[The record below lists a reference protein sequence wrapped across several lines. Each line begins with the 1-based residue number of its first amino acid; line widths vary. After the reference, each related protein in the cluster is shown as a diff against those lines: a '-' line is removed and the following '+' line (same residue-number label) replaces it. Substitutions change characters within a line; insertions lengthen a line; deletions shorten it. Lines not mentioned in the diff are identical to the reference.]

1 MIEGEKMKYEY
12 LAKEGKIGKLAIKN
26 RIVVPALNNNYT
38 HAAFMTPE
46 SIDFYVSKAKGGAG
60 LVIVE
65 ATSVDYP
72 RSRSVLNPAID
83 DEKYI
88 PGFKA
93 IADGCHKYGAKVF
106 VQLSHVGRQSRRS
119 TTGMDPV
126 APSPIASKSPLYPD
140 TPKVLEKNDIEEI
153 VGMFAKAAGI
163 AKKAGLDGVEIIM
176 AHGYLANNFLS
187 PISNQRTDEY
197 GGLKGG
203 IKFCTDIVEAIKA
216 ECGKDYPIVC
226 RINGDDY
233 IKENGNGIVEAELIS
248 QCLEKAGAD
257 ALNVSGGMRDSELS
271 FNDHSSGQPHGAWI
285 HLSDRIKRVV
295 GIPVMI
301 VKRFTP
307 EIAEATLKAEAADF
321 IAFGKQ
327 AICDS
332 DFAGKILSGH
342 VEDMIPCT
350 SCCQGCYDE
359 LWMKKP
365 ITCMVNPSVGRKM
378 EYLKERSEKKRAVK
392 KVLIVGAGPAGCE
405 LALELARFGHTVTL
419 IDKNNFLGG
428 NYFYCSYTE
437 LKKEV
442 GNLFVFFRHALL
454 ASGVDLRLNTPFSTT
469 LVDDLQPDVVVDA
482 TGAEFKKLGIP
493 GDSMEKV
500 ISPKD
505 ALDGSH
511 QLGKYVTVVA
521 CGFGC
526 PWTCRVVSNEIPD
539 DVVGLKTNE
548 SYACAAGHAACDVAE
563 DLADKGYKVT
573 IITARD
579 KLVPGMGFTN
589 RGNMFKR
596 FFPKNVNVSVNTK
609 VLEVIPEGLLCMKEG
624 ITFKVSADTVI
635 ASTKLESTNSIE
647 KYLSGYK
654 GKFYKIGDAKEIG
667 NALKAFHRAYELADE
682 I

>member
-1 MIEGEKMKYEY
+1 MKYEY
-12 LAKEGKIGKLAIKN
+12 LAKEGKIGTITIKN

-38 HAAFMTPE
+38 HAAFMTDE

-83 DEKYI
+83 DEKYL
-88 PGFKA
+88 PGFKQ
-93 IADGCHKYGAKVF
+93 IADGCHKYGAKVL

-140 TPKVLEKNDIEEI
+140 TPKVLSKEDIEEI
-153 VGMFAKAAGI
+153 IGKFQKAAVI

-203 IKFCTDIVEAIKA
+203 IKFCVEIVKAIKDA
-216 ECGKDYPIVC
+216 CGSDFPVVP
-226 RINGDDY
+226 RINGDDF
-233 IKENGNGIVEAELIS
+233 IKQDGNGIVEAELIA

-271 FNDHSSGQPHGAWI
+271 FNDHSSGQPRGAWI
-285 HLSDRIKRVV
+285 HLGDRIKRTVS
-295 GIPVMI
+295 IPVII
-301 VKRFTP
+301 VKRFSP
-307 EIAEATLKAEAADF
+307 EIAELTIKTGAADF
-321 IAFGKQ
+321 VAFGKQ

-332 DFAGKILSGH
+332 EFANKILEDRI
-342 VEDMIPCT
+342 EDMIPCT

-365 ITCMVNPSVGRKM
+365 ITCMVNPSVGRKIK
-378 EYLKERSEKKRAVK
+378 YLEERKAKKRNK
-392 KVLIVGAGPAGCE
+392 KNVLIVGAGPSGCE
-405 LALELARFGHTVTL
+405 LALSLADFGHSVTL

-442 GNLFVFFRHALL
+442 GNLFVFFSHALSQ
-454 ASGVDLRLNTPFSTT
+454 SGVDVRLNTPFRR
-469 LVDDLQPDVVVDA
+469 DLIDEVKADVVVDA
-482 TGAEFKKLGIP
+482 TGCEFKKPNLP
-493 GDSMEKV
+493 GMDMEHV
-500 ISPKD
+500 ITPKE
-505 ALDGSH
+505 ALDGSKEI
-511 QLGKYVTVVA
+511 GKYVTVVA
-521 CGFGC
+521 CSFGC
-526 PWTCRVVSNEIPD
+526 PWTCHVVSHEIPD
-539 DVVGLKTNE
+539 DVVGLKTSE
-548 SYACAAGHAACDVAE
+548 TYACAMGHAAADVAE
-563 DLADKGYKVT
+563 DLADKGHKVS
-573 IITARD
+573 IITERD
-579 KLVPGMGFTN
+579 SFVPGMGFTN

-596 FFPKNVNVSVNTK
+596 FFPKNINVSTKTK
-609 VLEVIPEGLLCMKEG
+609 VLKAIPGGLLCQKEG
-624 ITFKVSADTVI
+624 IEFKVSADTVI
-635 ASTKLESTNSIE
+635 VSTKVEASNSIE
-647 KYLSGYK
+647 NLLTDYK
-654 GKFYKIGDAKEIG
+654 GAFYKVGDVEKIG
-667 NALKAFHRAYELADE
+667 NALKAFHRAYELADA